1 MWLDLAAGHVKAI
14 QKLETAKGVMI
25 YNLGTGIGYS
35 VLDVVKAYEK
45 ACGKKIPYQ
54 IKPSVPAIFLP
65 AMQTPQKPKKN
76 WLGRPKRG
84 IEEMCRDSWKW
95 QSMNPDG
102 YR

>member
-1 MWLDLAAGHVKAI
+1 MVDLAAGHVKAI

-54 IKPSVPAIFLP
+54 IKPRRAGDIPTCYAD
-65 AMQTPQKPKKN
+65 AAKAKEE
-76 WLGRPKRG
+76 LGWEAKRG